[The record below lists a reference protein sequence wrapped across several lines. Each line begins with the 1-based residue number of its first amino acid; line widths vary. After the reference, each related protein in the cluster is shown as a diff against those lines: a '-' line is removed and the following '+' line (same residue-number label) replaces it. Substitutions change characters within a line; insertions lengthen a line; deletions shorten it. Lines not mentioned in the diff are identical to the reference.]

1 MELVGWIG
9 VVLLLVLVLGGV
21 PLAFSFIAAAFVI
34 GMFAMNLPLTAIG
47 HLTFES
53 VNSYPLL
60 AAPFFVLAGNL
71 LVQGGALDVLRGLL
85 RALVGNTT
93 GGLPIAAIFLSA
105 VLGAISGSA
114 AACLA
119 ILAALMIPIF
129 TSMNYERRFTAGLL
143 VTSAELGLIVPPSI
157 FLILFG
163 AFNRVSIIELFAAGM
178 AAGLL
183 IAILMAIT
191 AVLISRKRGYSKMPV
206 LKSGERRKAIQ
217 EALPLI
223 GFPVLVLGGIYG
235 GLFSPT
241 ESASVAV
248 FYALVL
254 GTAVYRKL
262 TWPGF
267 AEALVKTAKTTGI
280 IYFLVVGADLLA
292 RTVGYLEVH
301 TLITNLISDLDLSA
315 LGFLL
320 VVNALLLVVG
330 LFFSSLPMVIVILP
344 LFLPAAV
351 ALGIDPVLYGVL
363 GVICASIG
371 EITPP
376 FGPQLWLAQP
386 LCGVRMGEILR
397 EASGFLLAWLV
408 AVVLIT
414 LFPAIILFPV
424 ELLR

>member
-1 MELVGWIG
+1 MDLVGWVG

-21 PLAFSFIAAAFVI
+21 PLAFSFIAAALVI

-183 IAILMAIT
+183 IAILMTFT
-191 AVLISRKRGYSKMPV
+191 AVLISRKRG
-206 LKSGERRKAIQ
+206 
-217 EALPLI
+217 
-223 GFPVLVLGGIYG
+223 
-235 GLFSPT
+235 
-241 ESASVAV
+241 
-248 FYALVL
+248 
-254 GTAVYRKL
+254 
-262 TWPGF
+262 
-267 AEALVKTAKTTGI
+267 
-280 IYFLVVGADLLA
+280 
-292 RTVGYLEVH
+292 
-301 TLITNLISDLDLSA
+301 
-315 LGFLL
+315 
-320 VVNALLLVVG
+320 
-330 LFFSSLPMVIVILP
+330 
-344 LFLPAAV
+344 
-351 ALGIDPVLYGVL
+351 
-363 GVICASIG
+363 
-371 EITPP
+371 
-376 FGPQLWLAQP
+376 
-386 LCGVRMGEILR
+386 
-397 EASGFLLAWLV
+397 
-408 AVVLIT
+408 
-414 LFPAIILFPV
+414 
-424 ELLR
+424 